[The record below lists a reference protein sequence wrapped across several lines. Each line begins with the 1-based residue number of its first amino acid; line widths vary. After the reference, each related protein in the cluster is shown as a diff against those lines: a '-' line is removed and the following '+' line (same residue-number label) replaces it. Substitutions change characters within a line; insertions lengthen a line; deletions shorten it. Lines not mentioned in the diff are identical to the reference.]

1 MSQKQ
6 VVILGSSGGNLYGI
20 GGSQPEGL
28 LEEIVRQCNAAEIQ
42 VAAIQFVATDRSMD
56 RIDGNASARLFVLGP
71 AGIQTT
77 AAGSLDDVNAAARES
92 DAAIAAQ
99 IADGSI
105 DGVVLVSADPEG
117 ANSKAVAAAAQASL
131 AAVGS
136 GGSSVAAAQKA
147 GLSFL
152 SMTGTTGT
160 TNRTRAIG
168 YVSALTRHWGVRYR
182 PVIGARQSVDTGSVW
197 RNFDLKGIMVPALP
211 AFIVMA
217 LTLAISKIPGIPWFG
232 DIFDLLIGALPVVV
246 AVIAAQ
252 KVSGLDTVAVVA
264 GLVAGVLSQE
274 GGILG
279 GIVGGMLAGVLVA
292 YLLQLAF
299 RWNFPGT
306 TANIFA
312 GGLAG
317 LIAGMVVFVALAP
330 LTEAL
335 GDGLRSVIDSSVA
348 FSPILAGAIAGAV
361 IWPAIIAGF
370 YHAAILPIILLEM
383 EQVGNSFFGA
393 VDMGGL
399 VMVSAGITLAN
410 ILFGRRPADRAVAAP
425 GFAINLGFGTFVEA
439 AYPFMFSDKLVFTG
453 AIVASTVSGALA
465 GALGVRGTAYVPSVV
480 APGLSNNPLGFL
492 FVMLA
497 GLGVAFAITVVANR
511 IAVARGN
518 RVNA

>member
-1 MSQKQ
+1 MSQKR
-6 VVILGSSGGNLYGI
+6 VAIVGSSGGNLHGI
-20 GGSQPEGL
+20 GGNNPVAL
-28 LEEIVRQCNAAEIQ
+28 LEEIKRQCDAADIEIAAVQ
-42 VAAIQFVATDRSMD
+42 YVAADRSL
-56 RIDGNASARLFVLGP
+56 DGADESTGARLFTMSDGTISASPSGTLKE
-71 AGIQTT
+71 
-77 AAGSLDDVNAAARES
+77 VNSAAATVDS
-92 DAAIAAQ
+92 DVAKLIS
-99 IADGSI
+99 GGTV
-105 DGVVLVSADPEG
+105 DGVILVSADPEG
-117 ANSKAVAAAAQASL
+117 ANREVVSAAASTGI

-136 GGSSVAAAQKA
+136 GGSSVAAAQSA
-147 GLSFL
+147 GISFL

-168 YVSALTRHWGVRYR
+168 YVSALAKHWGLSYR
-182 PVIGARQSVDTGSVW
+182 AVIGARTSVEVGSIW
-197 RNFDLKGIMVPALP
+197 KNFDLKGIMVPALP

-217 LTLAISKIPGIPWFG
+217 LTLAISKIPGVPWFG
-232 DIFDLLIGALPVVV
+232 DIFGLLIGALPIVV

-252 KVSGLDTVAVVA
+252 KVSGLDEVAVVA

-292 YLLQLAF
+292 HLLRLAF

-306 TANIFA
+306 TANIVA

-330 LTEAL
+330 ITEAL
-335 GDGLRSVIDSSVA
+335 GNGLRTLIDNSVA
-348 FSPILAGAIAGAV
+348 LSPIIAGAIAGAI

-383 EQVGNSFFGA
+383 EEVGTSFFGA

-410 ILFGRRPADRAVAAP
+410 VVAGRRAGDRAVAAP
-425 GFAINLGFGTFVEA
+425 GFAINVGFGTFVEA
-439 AYPFMFSDKLVFTG
+439 AYPFMFSDKLVFAG
-453 AIVASTVSGALA
+453 AIIASTVSGALA
-465 GALGVRGTAYVPSVV
+465 GVLGVRGTAYVPSIV

-492 FVMLA
+492 VVMLA
-497 GLGVAFAITVVANR
+497 GLGVAFAFTFVANR
-511 IAVARGN
+511 IAKAKI
-518 RVNA
+518 NAE